1 MACEYEKKRAL
12 KRMNPRNLKA
22 ALRSMVI
29 TSTAMGKKH
38 IWRLSKINVFLS
50 VCLFVYLFRQVNFN
64 TIIQMEVKYAV

>member
-29 TSTAMGKKH
+29 TSTTVGKKH
-38 IWRLSKINVFLS
+38 IWRLSKINDFF
-50 VCLFVYLFRQVNFN
+50 VCLFVCLFVS
-64 TIIQMEVKYAV
+64 TS